1 MAGIKEAFGMIEVL
15 RQASP
20 ASLAALAPVAFMK
33 RLAKG
38 DYLFRDKEA
47 TDSLYFVVEGNLS
60 LHKLNSIGEKKIIFV
75 YGPGKMLNETMSQDF
90 PESINCEAL
99 DDAQVVGFPRTP
111 FIAAMAADFHL
122 TGAIMDS
129 MATKIRRMYRQ
140 LKNTTGSVSGD
151 KRIAAKLWK
160 LSKDI
165 GIPCEEGIRIDL
177 KLTIT
182 YFAEMLGAK
191 RETVSR
197 QVKFLID
204 EGLVI
209 RQKDTFII
217 PDREK
222 LMRYFKS
229 V

>member
-1 MAGIKEAFGMIEVL
+1 MAGIKEAFGIVEVL
-15 RQASP
+15 RQANP
-20 ASLAALAPVAFMK
+20 ATTAALASVAFMK
-33 RLAKG
+33 HLTKG
-38 DYLFRDKEA
+38 ECLFRDKE
-47 TDSLYFVVEGNLS
+47 TTSSLYFVVEGNFS
-60 LHKLNSIGEKKIIFV
+60 LHKYNSAGEKKVIFV
-75 YGPGKMLNETMSQDF
+75 YGPGKLLNETMLRNF

-140 LKNTTGSVSGD
+140 LKNTTGSLSGD

-160 LSKDI
+160 LSRDI
-165 GIPCEEGIRIDL
+165 GIPCDEGIRIDL

-197 QVKFLID
+197 QLKSLID
-204 EGLVI
+204 EGLII
-209 RQKDTFII
+209 RRSNTFII

-222 LMRYFKS
+222 LMHYFKS
-229 V
+229 L